1 MASQRS
7 ELLINEQETNI
18 DEVDYLL
25 SSPRTTVCVPSRV
38 VSAVYGS
45 ADFQTSPL
53 TLRGAG
59 GKNGDGAPYQLRAR
73 EGVEGPKDF
82 MSGCDSYF
90 PRMAESI
97 KNLRGLNVLK
107 YLKRARDASLGM
119 QGVIL
124 L

>member
-1 MASQRS
+1 MKCNHILQHKKLIFSLFFRTGEAYIQLEQN
-7 ELLINEQETNI
+7 ELVVDFFTLII
-18 DEVDYLL
+18 SL
-25 SSPRTTVCVPSRV
+25 
-38 VSAVYGS
+38 
-45 ADFQTSPL
+45 
-53 TLRGAG
+53 
-59 GKNGDGAPYQLRAR
+59 
-73 EGVEGPKDF
+73 PKDF

>member
-1 MASQRS
+1 MKCNHILQHKKLILFFFRRGGAYIQLEQN
-7 ELLINEQETNI
+7 ELVVDFFILII
-18 DEVDYLL
+18 SL
-25 SSPRTTVCVPSRV
+25 
-38 VSAVYGS
+38 
-45 ADFQTSPL
+45 
-53 TLRGAG
+53 
-59 GKNGDGAPYQLRAR
+59 
-73 EGVEGPKDF
+73 PKDF

-107 YLKRARDASLGM
+107 YLKRARDAILGM